1 MLGVMSEPG
10 WASCYVFVEGRSPE
24 QVAALFGGHLAGPLL
39 SAREADTPTAP
50 WPSVGPAGG
59 RWTMVIDPHFEFDD
73 RSDDDLAPGSV
84 GTRIVRLAVIE
95 REWFSHTKVW
105 VDGRAAWEV
114 SFEGELDDRP
124 LVGGR
129 FPYDLDEFARA
140 ISWPGCKTTRPAIA
154 CPSPRLRGW
163 SAGAGI
169 STMASR
175 TRPDSLDSCTHGPRV
190 WPLRR
195 RKTSAAQSR
204 STSRGRLL
212 SPSSEASWPLPQGLD
227 R

>member
-1 MLGVMSEPG
+1 MSEPG

-59 RWTMVIDPHFEFDD
+59 RWTMAIDPHFEFDD

-140 ISWPGCKTTRPAIA
+140 ISLAGLQDHQTCYRVPIAAVERLVGWRRDLNDGQPDEARFARLVYPRPAGVA
-154 CPSPRLRGW
+154 AEVAQDLG
-163 SAGAGI
+163 GAV
-169 STMASR
+169 
-175 TRPDSLDSCTHGPRV
+175 P
-190 WPLRR
+190 
-195 RKTSAAQSR
+195 
-204 STSRGRLL
+204 
-212 SPSSEASWPLPQGLD
+212 
-227 R
+227 